1 MNLYVE
7 KEFFLHCAMLRV
19 QENLGGLR
27 KFQQNNHEL
36 GLGRLSIKPKSSQI
50 RARLPFLESL
60 LLVLE
65 IAGGDPNSFLFYL
78 CSKLT
83 KFHKCLKFDQT
94 YVNQNVWSEFS
105 AYKRSSGI

>member
-7 KEFFLHCAMLRV
+7 KAFFLHCAMLRV
-19 QENLGGLR
+19 STGKLGR
-27 KFQQNNHEL
+27 IKKISTKQHEL

-60 LLVLE
+60 LLVLK
-65 IAGGDPNSFLFYL
+65 IAGGDPNSFHFYL

-83 KFHKCLKFDQT
+83 KFRECLKFDQT
-94 YVNQNVWSEFS
+94 YV
-105 AYKRSSGI
+105 

>member
-1 MNLYVE
+1 MNLYVG
-7 KEFFLHCAMLRV
+7 KAFFLHCAMLKV

-65 IAGGDPNSFLFYL
+65 IVGGDPNSFLFYL

-83 KFHKCLKFDQT
+83 KFRM
-94 YVNQNVWSEFS
+94 NV
-105 AYKRSSGI
+105 